1 MKRIILSIGITVIA
15 LTAMGSPAKMAPGL
29 DSMTDIIYNA
39 EGEKNDV
46 TVTTSGLTLSFSGL
60 EVFQDQQ
67 IASHVVY
74 GDNNSIYI
82 YNIFAQLP
90 TETYIKGR
98 IEGKQIE
105 IDLPQA
111 VYYDDSMGDLLE
123 AYYYTLVDIVSG
135 VDDEGYPT
143 TSFVPREKS
152 TLTFSIDEFNTM
164 TAEGL
169 NENLLLGACDSEDG
183 QWIGLGASS
192 IEISSFDEQPVEIP
206 LGVKVYNNY
215 WTCAGDGYGWQVNFA
230 QVRDEVYFQGLSE
243 RLPEACVKGKVESEG
258 DNVVVSI
265 PQNQYVGDYG
275 RYHIFTKCVQM
286 SSDDKGNI
294 YFEHLMPSDYDF
306 QLVWDKENNT
316 MTAKDKDIVLLFN
329 TSMTDIYM
337 INDLMDMKLIRQ
349 ESYEGVPADPYDL
362 ELTDVMDEEGFYLL
376 SFNVLAMSKEGDYLL
391 LNDLSYV
398 IYVDDDVWT
407 LDENDYLLEES
418 IEEIPW
424 TFSNEWILKT
434 YESCQRRVAL
444 FAQGMETLGV
454 QTIYKHNGVET
465 RSEIVTLN
473 LEEDAVTE
481 IEASKA
487 AGVEYYDLTGQE
499 AKNPSGGIF
508 IKRVT
513 NEDGTVITKKQI
525 FK

>member
-1 MKRIILSIGITVIA
+1 MKKILLSIGLVGTV
-15 LTAMGSPAKMAPGL
+15 LTAMGTPAKIAPGL

-39 EGEKNDV
+39 EGEKKDV

-60 EVFQDQQ
+60 QAYQDQQ
-67 IASHVVY
+67 IASHIVY
-74 GDNNSIYI
+74 GDNNSVYI
-82 YNIFAQLP
+82 YNIFGDVP
-90 TETYIKGR
+90 TETYTKGR
-98 IEGKQIE
+98 IEGDKIV

-111 VYYDDSMGDLLE
+111 IFYDDSMGDLLE

-143 TSFVPREKS
+143 TSFVPREKA

-164 TAEGL
+164 TADEL
-169 NENLLLGACDSEDG
+169 NENLLFGACDSEDG

-192 IEISSFDEQPVEIP
+192 ISISSFDEQPVEIP
-206 LGVKVYNNY
+206 SGWKVNENY
-215 WTCAGDGYGWQVNFA
+215 WTCIGDGYGWQVNFA
-230 QVRDEVYFQGLSE
+230 QMLNEVYFQGLSE
-243 RLPEACVKGKVESEG
+243 RLPEACVKGKVGIEDG
-258 DNVVVSI
+258 KVIVSI

-286 SSDDKGNI
+286 STDDKGNI
-294 YFEHLMPSDYDF
+294 FFDRLMPSDYDF
-306 QLVWDKENNT
+306 QLIWDENSKT
-316 MTAKDKDIVLLFN
+316 MTAKEKDIVLLFN

-337 INDLMDMKLIRQ
+337 INDLMNMKLIRQ
-349 ESYEGVPADPYDL
+349 ESYEGVPEDPYDL
-362 ELTDVMDEEGFYLL
+362 GFTDAMDEEGFYLF
-376 SFNVLAMSKEGDYLL
+376 SFNVPAKSKEGDYLL
-391 LNDLSYV
+391 IDDLSYV

-407 LDENDYLLEES
+407 FDEKDYFLDEP

-424 TFSNEWILKT
+424 TFSNAWILKT
-434 YESCQRRVAL
+434 YESCERRVAF

-454 QTIYKHNGVET
+454 QTVYNHNGVET

-481 IEASKA
+481 IESSKEA
-487 AGVEYYDLTGQE
+487 KVKYYDLTGHE
-499 AKNPSGGIF
+499 TKNPSDGIY

-513 NEDGTVITKKQI
+513 YEDGTVATQKQI